1 MNTQVQVIVK
11 GAPGGDRKCVL
22 TFAGDELTG
31 AEDGVLADAPLT
43 ITVTPADAD
52 ALLARELDPSVAFMQ
67 GRLKTEGDTG
77 VLLALLPV
85 TRTARYDDW
94 LEKLS

>member
-31 AEDGVLADAPLT
+31 SEDGVLAGAPLT
-43 ITVTPADAD
+43 ITVTSGDAD
-52 ALLARELDPSVAFMQ
+52 ALLTRELDPNVAFMQ

-77 VLLALLPV
+77 ILLALLPI

-94 LEKLS
+94 IAKLS